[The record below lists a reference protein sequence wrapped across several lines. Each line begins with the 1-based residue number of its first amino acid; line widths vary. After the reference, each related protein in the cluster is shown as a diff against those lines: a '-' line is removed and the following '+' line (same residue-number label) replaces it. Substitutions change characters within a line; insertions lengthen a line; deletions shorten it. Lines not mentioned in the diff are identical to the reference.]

1 MAILCKQ
8 FSIEYRKDCK
18 HRRDPEDDMMYD
30 GYSDI
35 ALTFR
40 PFKEHTITDDG
51 LIAYDIFLYEKKV
64 IKHVA
69 DYMKNS
75 GYNETCVG
83 EETRFFGKVYFT
95 QKELNEIISTPT
107 YDKFMELV
115 NKTEEE

>member
-1 MAILCKQ
+1 MAILCKR

-18 HRRDPEDDMMYD
+18 HRDPEDDMMYD

-35 ALTFR
+35 TLTFR
-40 PFKEHTITDDG
+40 PSRKHPITHDG
-51 LIAYDIFLYEKKV
+51 LIAYDIFSHEKKI

-75 GYNETCVG
+75 EYNKTCVG
-83 EETRFFGKVYFT
+83 EETRFFGTVYFT

-115 NKTEEE
+115 NKKEEN